1 MWVIIVGWRIVIADS
16 YSVGKKCRDKKEFLV
31 IRFSFLVETA
41 SVISLLCNDRKK
53 EKYKIQDAGYFF
65 EKLTFKCNYIII
77 TMKVI
82 KKVVIYESYYNSHR

>member
-1 MWVIIVGWRIVIADS
+1 MGNNC
-16 YSVGKKCRDKKEFLV
+16 KDKRRFLV
-31 IRFSFLVETA
+31 IGYWFLVEIA

-77 TMKVI
+77 TMKAI